1 MAKKSPSVPRPNGA
15 SADSKDARKPKTGL
29 SRGENESN
37 APSASI
43 APTPEPPRV
52 VDAVAEREVVAEPA
66 SDEEASGLTEELEP
80 TSEPPASA
88 PRASRPPRPSSSPR
102 SLRVGSETPPPPP
115 VRGGSSKAP
124 AAPSRAGR
132 PVSAPPPPPRPGAT
146 ARPLPNI
153 PKAPPA
159 PALGASRLPPAPPVR
174 RAATSQSAPVS
185 QKPNVELEERVSL
198 GDMTEVVETVEVVD
212 ELSLPARPIVSPAPP
227 PVGSRA
233 PSPPSVGRDATKSPA
248 PSRQAPPR
256 PHSVAAPVLAQEAE
270 SPPVNFLKWAAVP
283 NKFSQLDQD
292 SDVLPT
298 RFDVEAD
305 QRHASP
311 WSEEKR
317 QQTQLESARSAV
329 NLFEGQ
335 LKDATDKLR
344 RARLHYEAARL
355 YESPLRDF
363 ESAAKHFEHSVKLQP
378 GHVPSIRGA
387 RRCLLQ
393 MNRHKAACRFFDLEL
408 EHSNSPEQKAVLLYQ
423 KSQVLAAALGSK
435 PEARDALREA
445 VALSRLDLAVVKAA
459 LFAEEQAGNWQRFAE
474 LSKAAANLEPDSP
487 KERAAYLTQAAR
499 AHHVHLKDI
508 PGAIELYK
516 SALELDARAPGAL
529 DALKDLLYG
538 AGRFKELA
546 DVLRHEA
553 DWTESPE
560 VKGYCW
566 FRVGRLLYER
576 LNDAAA
582 ATSALEWA
590 SQILPADRTILEEL
604 LRVYELTGDYANAA
618 SAAERIVALTEHP
631 PIDLLH
637 RLAELYEEHLND
649 PERAIERLGS
659 ALYVAPSYRPAL
671 LALGRLREQRGEWRE
686 LAEML
691 SAEAEASDD
700 PEHRAT
706 LHARMAEICELHL
719 GSEAYAVEHH
729 KQALALRPGFEPSF
743 KALVRLH
750 SAAARWHALIELY
763 ERQVEVAV
771 TREERV
777 AMLFSIGRLHE
788 DALGQPASAIGVY
801 RRVLAEEPHSL
812 EGLAA
817 LQRAA
822 ERAGDYPALVEALDG
837 EAKQSEQ
844 KLRVLALKHR
854 AATLV
859 LERLGEVG
867 HAAERFEAILKIE
880 RSHLPSI
887 EALQR
892 IYHREGRLPELLQT
906 YEKELDAT
914 KLASQRAALLVKMG
928 ELCQRKL
935 GQPAEAVTY
944 YRRALQADETNVVA
958 MRSLRLILTQTGDYA
973 EVAKLLGQ
981 EADGSAAASAKA
993 RLWLLQGEVYEHRLN
1008 VPDKA
1013 LAAYRRA
1020 VQQEPG
1026 LRPAA
1031 EGCLRILALSQD
1043 YKRLEEELQRET
1055 ERLTDP
1061 VYLVAAAFRRG
1072 EVQRD
1077 RLGQTDDAAASFKH
1091 VRTADPAHAGALL
1104 ALERVLNHQEQWEP
1118 LAEVLEAQVN
1128 ALTGVAGRVA
1138 ALRSLRAVRERNP
1151 NQDVAQ
1157 QKELDTAIL
1166 RLLPN
1171 DLQALHSLEALAV
1184 KQDDHV
1190 LLSQVDSRL
1199 AVVESDKASMAAHQ
1213 TRLGEAMEARGD
1225 TGAIEVYRAAVSL
1238 DTENLAAARGISRIA
1253 ERSGSPE
1260 LLAVA
1265 AETEAGLLDR
1275 PSEAA
1280 RLLVL
1285 AASRLVAGG
1294 VVDGAAVHLSRALKI
1309 EPNDAHA
1316 ATAIASLIERGASSE
1331 LVLSALSDAAA
1342 AATDKDR
1349 RCALWLLV
1357 ARHYSTRRDVGAAVA
1372 AAKRAIREQP
1382 TSVEAHTLLAQLHAN
1397 SRKWQ
1402 DCVTVLSELLKLNP
1416 SESIRF
1422 DALLQTAF
1430 IQHEHLKATTQA
1442 ASNVSSALAIRPD
1455 NRDALSL
1462 LLRIQ
1467 LSRDD
1472 LRKASDT
1479 AARLVQVST
1488 TSEEKAE
1495 AHHLAA
1501 KVEHQRGDHE
1511 RASLAY
1517 RSALGLV
1524 GPKGRLARDFK
1535 EYLDSLGTKADWRS
1549 YVSGWQEYL
1558 STSGADA
1565 DTEKAIR
1572 QEVGRVLYDKLGSHE
1587 DGISS
1592 LKDALRMNPN
1602 DYTLR
1607 RELADRLELAG
1618 HFGPAVE
1625 QFHILIQA
1633 APQTASFWR
1642 SLSHCYAGLHKTE
1655 RARLA
1660 LAPLVASGDA
1670 SKDERARYGAVSPR
1684 VHTLRAGAITARDL
1698 AAAQW
1703 EAPIDATAVEVA
1715 AALQPALPK
1724 LYPVTWENYGIT
1736 ARDKISGATS
1746 GVGQL
1751 AREVAAAFGVVEYE
1765 LYVHRSKREGVA
1777 IEMLDLPAVFV
1788 NERLAGVS
1796 HAEQLFGLAQA
1807 FAHLAL
1813 GTGLVHLVPP
1823 AEAALVIAAAVRG
1836 HVPGFGQDQGDSAVL
1851 DAQARRVSKA
1861 MPWFKGNRLEPASL
1875 KLASAG
1881 VEPRVWVSNARVVA
1895 TRLAALVCDDLA
1907 TSLRLAALAG
1917 TEESFVQRV
1926 ARFQLTEAAEEIRR
1940 RVHG

>member
-1 MAKKSPSVPRPNGA
+1 MAKKSPTVPRPTGVNAESNEG
-15 SADSKDARKPKTGL
+15 RKPKTGL
-29 SRGENESN
+29 SRGETDGSL
-37 APSASI
+37 ASASI
-43 APTPEPPRV
+43 APTPEPEGTSGVSDAAPELAEPRS
-52 VDAVAEREVVAEPA
+52 EETPSLLTEEIEPA
-66 SDEEASGLTEELEP
+66 S
-80 TSEPPASA
+80 EPPESA
-88 PRASRPPRPSSSPR
+88 PRASRPPRPSGPPR
-102 SLRVGSETPPPPP
+102 AARPTTETPPPPP
-115 VRGGSSKAP
+115 LRSGASRAP
-124 AAPSRAGR
+124 GAPSRAA
-132 PVSAPPPPPRPGAT
+132 SARPGAPNT
-146 ARPLPNI
+146 RGAAQRPLPNL
-153 PKAPPA
+153 PKPPA
-159 PALGASRLPPAPPVR
+159 VNAAGSRLPPAPPVR
-174 RAATSQSAPVS
+174 RGANPVS
-185 QKPNVELEERVSL
+185 VAAGPRDESPAAEANGQNQ
-198 GDMTEVVETVEVVD
+198 GDMTEIVETVEVVD
-212 ELSLPARPIVSPAPP
+212 ELAAPVRPLVSPAPP
-227 PVGSRA
+227 PVASRA
-233 PSPPSVGRDATKSPA
+233 PSSKAPREATKGPT
-248 PSRQAPPR
+248 PHRQVPPR
-256 PHSVAAPVLAQEAE
+256 PQSVAAAPVLAQEAE

-283 NKFSQLDQD
+283 NKFAHLEQD

-329 NLFEGQ
+329 SLFEGQ
-335 LKDATDKLR
+335 LKEATDKLR

-363 ESAAKHFEHSVKLQP
+363 ESAAKHFEQSVKLQP
-378 GHVPSIRGA
+378 AHLPSIRGA

-393 MNRHKAACRFFDLEL
+393 LKRHKAACRFFEL
-408 EHSNSPEQKAVLLYQ
+408 EVDHAATAEQKAVLLYQ
-423 KSQVLAAALGSK
+423 KSQLLATWLGSK
-435 PEARDALREA
+435 PEARDALRDA
-445 VALSRLDLAVVKAA
+445 VAASRLDLAVLKAA
-459 LFAEEQAGNWQRFAE
+459 ALAEEQAGNWQRFAE
-474 LSKAAANLEPDSP
+474 LSKAAANLVTDSP
-487 KERAAYLTQAAR
+487 KERAAYLAQAAR
-499 AHHVHLKDI
+499 AHHVHLKDL

-516 SALELDARAPGAL
+516 SALELDSRAPGAL

-546 DVLRHEA
+546 EVLRREA
-553 DWTESPE
+553 EWTESPE

-576 LNDAAA
+576 LNDAAG

-590 SQILPADRTILEEL
+590 SQILPSDRTILEEL
-604 LRVYELTGDYANAA
+604 LRLYELTGDYANAA
-618 SAAERIVALTEHP
+618 AAAERIVALSETP
-631 PIDLLH
+631 PIELLH

-700 PEHRAT
+700 VEHRAT
-706 LHARMAEICELHL
+706 LHARMAEICEVHL
-719 GSEAYAVEHH
+719 ASEAYAVEHH

-750 SAAARWHALIELY
+750 SSAARWHALIELY
-763 ERQVEVAV
+763 ERQIEVTS
-771 TREERV
+771 TREERI
-777 AMLFSIGRLHE
+777 ALLFSIGRLQE

-822 ERAGDYPALVEALDG
+822 ERAGDYVALVDALDT
-837 EAKQSEQ
+837 EAKQTEQ
-844 KLRVLALKHR
+844 KVRVLALKHR

-859 LERLGEVG
+859 LEKLGETSQ
-867 HAAERFEAILKIE
+867 AAERFEAILKLE
-880 RSHLPSI
+880 RSHLPTI

-892 IYHREGRLPELLQT
+892 IYHREGRLVELLQT
-906 YEKELDAT
+906 YEKELDST
-914 KLASQRAALLVKMG
+914 KLAPQRAALLVKMG
-928 ELCQRKL
+928 ELCQRRL
-935 GQPAEAVTY
+935 GQPAEAITY
-944 YRRALQADETNVVA
+944 YRRALQAEDTNIA
-958 MRSLRLILTQTGDYA
+958 ALRALRLLLTQAGDYA

-981 EADGSAAASAKA
+981 EAEGAESSAKA
-993 RLWLLQGEVYEHRLN
+993 RLWLLQGEVFEHRLN
-1008 VPDKA
+1008 APEKA
-1013 LAAYRRA
+1013 LGAYRRA
-1020 VQQEPG
+1020 VQHEPG

-1043 YKRLEEELQRET
+1043 YKKLEEELQREG

-1061 VYLVAAAFRRG
+1061 AYLTAAAFRRG

-1077 RLGQTDDAAASFKH
+1077 RLGQVEDATHSFKQ
-1091 VRTADPAHAGALL
+1091 VRAIDSGHTGALL
-1104 ALERVLNHQEQWEP
+1104 ALERLLSHQEQWDS
-1118 LAEVLEAQVN
+1118 LGEVLEAQVN
-1128 ALTGVAGRVA
+1128 GLSGIAGRVA
-1138 ALRSLRAVRERNP
+1138 ALRALRAVRERNP
-1151 NQDVAQ
+1151 NVDLTQ
-1157 QKELDTAIL
+1157 QKELDSAIL

-1171 DLQALHSLEALAV
+1171 DLQALHDLEALAV
-1184 KQDDHV
+1184 EQDDHV

-1199 AVVESDKASMAAHQ
+1199 AVLEGDKASMAAHQ

-1225 TGAIEVYRAAVSL
+1225 NGAIEVYRAAVSL
-1238 DTENLAAARGISRIA
+1238 DSENLAAARGISRIA
-1253 ERSGSPE
+1253 ERSGAPE

-1265 AETEAGLLDR
+1265 AETEAGLLSR

-1294 VVDGAAVHLSRALKI
+1294 VIDGAAGHLARALKI
-1309 EPNDAHA
+1309 EPNDVHA
-1316 ATAIASLIERGASSE
+1316 ATALASLIDRGASSE
-1331 LVLSALSDAAA
+1331 LVLSALTDAAV

-1349 RCALWLLV
+1349 RCGLWLLV
-1357 ARHYSTRRDVGAAVA
+1357 ARHYSARRDVGAAVA
-1372 AAKRAIREQP
+1372 AAKRGIREQP
-1382 TSVEAHTLLAQLHAN
+1382 SSVEAHTLLAQLHAN

-1402 DCVTVLSELLKLNP
+1402 DCVSVLGELLKLNP
-1416 SESIRF
+1416 TESIRF

-1472 LRKASDT
+1472 LRKASET
-1479 AARLVQVST
+1479 AARLVQVSS
-1488 TSEEKAE
+1488 TSDEKAE

-1517 RSALGLV
+1517 RSALALV
-1524 GPKGRLARDFK
+1524 GPKGRIGREFK
-1535 EYLDSLGTKADWRS
+1535 EYLESLGSNADWRS

-1558 STSGADA
+1558 STAGADA
-1565 DTEKAIR
+1565 DTERAIR
-1572 QEVGRVLYDKLGSHE
+1572 QEVGRVLYDKLGSHD
-1587 DGISS
+1587 DGISA

-1625 QFHILIQA
+1625 QFNILIQA

-1670 SKDERARYGAVSPR
+1670 SREERGRYTAVSPR
-1684 VHTLRAGAITARDL
+1684 VHSLRAGAITARDL

-1703 EAPIDATAVEVA
+1703 ETPLDAAALEVA

-1724 LYPVTWENYGIT
+1724 LYPVTWENYGVT
-1736 ARDKISGATS
+1736 PRDKVTS
-1746 GVGQL
+1746 AAGGVAQL

-1765 LYVHRSKREGVA
+1765 LYLHRSKRDGVT

-1788 NERLAGVS
+1788 NERLAGLS
-1796 HAEQLFGLAQA
+1796 HTEQLFGLAQA

-1813 GTGLVHLVPP
+1813 GTSLVHFLPP
-1823 AEAALVIAAAVRG
+1823 AEAALVLSAAVRD
-1836 HVPGFGQDQGDSAVL
+1836 HVPGFGQDLGDPAVL
-1851 DAQARRVSKA
+1851 DAQARRISKA
-1861 MPWFKGNRLEPASL
+1861 MPWFKGNRLEPAAL
-1875 KLASAG
+1875 KFAG
-1881 VEPRVWVSNARVVA
+1881 SGADPKAWVANARVVA
-1895 TRLAALVCDDLA
+1895 TRLAALICDDLA
-1907 TSLRLAALAG
+1907 AALRLAALAG
-1917 TEESFVQRV
+1917 TEEGFVQRV
-1926 ARFQLTEAAEEIRR
+1926 ARFQLTDAAEEIRR
-1940 RVHG
+1940 RLHG

>member
-1 MAKKSPSVPRPNGA
+1 M
-15 SADSKDARKPKTGL
+15 
-29 SRGENESN
+29 
-37 APSASI
+37 
-43 APTPEPPRV
+43 
-52 VDAVAEREVVAEPA
+52 
-66 SDEEASGLTEELEP
+66 
-80 TSEPPASA
+80 
-88 PRASRPPRPSSSPR
+88 
-102 SLRVGSETPPPPP
+102 
-115 VRGGSSKAP
+115 
-124 AAPSRAGR
+124 AAPSE
-132 PVSAPPPPPRPGAT
+132 
-146 ARPLPNI
+146 
-153 PKAPPA
+153 
-159 PALGASRLPPAPPVR
+159 ASI
-174 RAATSQSAPVS
+174 
-185 QKPNVELEERVSL
+185 VELSAADVSERVSL
-198 GDMTEVVETVEVVD
+198 GDVTELVETVEVVD
-212 ELSLPARPIVSPAPP
+212 EGELARPPVMSPAPP
-227 PVGSRA
+227 PVASRA
-233 PSPPSVGRDATKSPA
+233 PSPPSSMSRQEGGATRA
-248 PSRQAPPR
+248 LPSRQAAPPR
-256 PHSVAAPVLAQEAE
+256 PASVVSAAPALAQPVLAQEGEAA
-270 SPPVNFLKWAAVP
+270 PVNFLKWAAVP
-283 NKFSQLDQD
+283 TKFSHLDQD

-311 WSEEKR
+311 WTEEKR
-317 QQTQLESARSAV
+317 QQTQVESARAAV
-329 NLFEGQ
+329 NLFESQ
-335 LKDATDKLR
+335 LKDVTDKLR

-355 YESPLRDF
+355 YESPIRDF
-363 ESAAKHFEHSVKLQP
+363 DSAAKHFEHSVKLQP
-378 GHVPSIRGA
+378 SHLPSIRGA

-393 MNRHKAACRFFDLEL
+393 MNRHKAACRFFDLEV
-408 EHSNSPEQKAVLLYQ
+408 EHCASAEQKAVLLYQ

-445 VALSRLDLAVVKAA
+445 VTLSRLDLAIVKAA
-459 LFAEEQAGNWQRFAE
+459 LFAEEQAGNWQRFVE
-474 LSKAAANLEPDSP
+474 LSKAAANLEGDSA
-487 KERAAYLTQAAR
+487 KERAAHLAQAAR
-499 AHHVHLKDI
+499 AAHVHLKDI

-516 SALELDARAPGAL
+516 SALEIDARAPGAL

-538 AGRFKELA
+538 AARFKELSE
-546 DVLRHEA
+546 VLKHEA
-553 DWTESPE
+553 EWTDSVEI
-560 VKGYCW
+560 KGYCW

-576 LNDAAA
+576 LNDAGA

-604 LRVYELTGDYANAA
+604 LRIYELTGDYPNAA
-618 SAAERIVALTEHP
+618 SAAERIVALTQSP
-631 PIDLLH
+631 PIELLH

-649 PERAIERLGS
+649 PERAIDRLGS

-700 PEHRAT
+700 PEQRAT

-729 KQALALRPGFEPSF
+729 KQALVLRPGFEPSF

-750 SAAARWHALIELY
+750 STAARWHALMELY
-763 ERQVEVAV
+763 ERQIEVAA
-771 TREERV
+771 TREERI
-777 AMLFSIGRLHE
+777 AMLFSIGRLQE
-788 DALGQPASAIGVY
+788 DALGQPASAIGTY
-801 RRVLAEEPHSL
+801 KRVLGEEPHSL
-812 EGLAA
+812 EGLSA

-822 ERAGDYPALVEALDG
+822 ERAGDYPALVDALDA
-837 EAKQSEQ
+837 EAKQTEQ
-844 KLRVLALKHR
+844 KQRVLALKHR
-854 AATLV
+854 AAMLV
-859 LERLGEVG
+859 MERLGEVS
-867 HAAERFEAILKIE
+867 HAAERLEAILKIE
-880 RSHLPSI
+880 RSHLPTI

-892 IYHREGRLPELLQT
+892 LYHREGRLPELLQT

-935 GQPAEAVTY
+935 GQQLEAVTH
-944 YRRALQADETNVVA
+944 YRRALQADETNLVA
-958 MRSLRLILTQTGDYA
+958 MRSLRLMLTQTGDYP

-981 EADGSAAASAKA
+981 EAEVSTVGSSKA
-993 RLWLLQGEVYEHRLN
+993 RLWLLQGEVFEHRLN
-1008 VPDKA
+1008 APDKA

-1043 YKRLEEELQRET
+1043 YKKLEEELQREG
-1055 ERLTDP
+1055 ERLVEP
-1061 VYLVAAAFRRG
+1061 IYAIAAAFRRG

-1077 RLGQTDDAAASFKH
+1077 RLGQVEDASASFKH
-1091 VRTADPAHAGALL
+1091 VRSLEPGHTGALL
-1104 ALERVLNHQEQWEP
+1104 ALERLFTHQEQWD
-1118 LAEVLEAQVN
+1118 AVGEVLESQVN
-1128 ALTGVAGRVA
+1128 GFSGVAGRVA

-1151 NQDVAQ
+1151 NHDVAQ
-1157 QKELDTAIL
+1157 QKELDSSVL

-1171 DLQALHSLEALAV
+1171 DLQALHNLETLAI

-1199 AVVESDKASMAAHQ
+1199 AVVDGDKASMAAHQ

-1253 ERSGSPE
+1253 ERSGAPE

-1265 AETEAGLLDR
+1265 AETEAGLLGR
-1275 PSEAA
+1275 PTEAA

-1285 AASRLVAGG
+1285 AASRLAAGG

-1309 EPNDAHA
+1309 EPNDPHA
-1316 ATAIASLIERGASSE
+1316 ATAIASLIDRGAPSE

-1342 AATDKDR
+1342 AATDKER

-1357 ARHYSTRRDVGAAVA
+1357 ARHYSGRRDVGAAVA
-1372 AAKRAIREQP
+1372 AAKRAIKEQAS
-1382 TSVEAHTLLAQLHAN
+1382 SVEAHTLLAQLHAT

-1402 DCVTVLSELLKLNP
+1402 DCVTVLSDLLKLGPN
-1416 SESIRF
+1416 ESIRF

-1442 ASNVSSALAIRPD
+1442 AGHVSSALAIRPD

-1472 LRKASDT
+1472 LRKASET
-1479 AARLVQVST
+1479 AARLVAVST
-1488 TSEEKAE
+1488 TTDERAE
-1495 AHHLAA
+1495 AHHLSA

-1511 RASLAY
+1511 RASAAY
-1517 RSALGLV
+1517 RSALALM
-1524 GPKGRLARDFK
+1524 GPKGRIGRDFK

-1549 YVSGWQEYL
+1549 YVNGWQEYL
-1558 STSGADA
+1558 ASSGADA

-1572 QEVGRVLYDKLGSHE
+1572 QEVGRVLYDKLGSRD

-1602 DYTLR
+1602 DYNLR
-1607 RELADRLELAG
+1607 RELADRLEMAG

-1642 SLSHCYAGLHKTE
+1642 SLSHCYGGLHKTE

-1660 LAPLVASGDA
+1660 LGPLVASGDA
-1670 SKDERARYGAVSPR
+1670 SKDERARYEAVAPR
-1684 VHTLRAGAITARDL
+1684 VHTLKAGSVSARDL
-1698 AAAQW
+1698 QAAQW
-1703 EAPIDATAVEVA
+1703 EAAVDGPGVEVA

-1724 LYPVTWENYGIT
+1724 LYPVNWENYGLT
-1736 ARDKISGATS
+1736 SRDKVTS
-1746 GVGQL
+1746 AAGGVGHL
-1751 AREVAAAFGVVEYE
+1751 AREVAAAFGVAEFE

-1788 NERLAGVS
+1788 NERVAGLS
-1796 HAEQLFGLAQA
+1796 HTEQLFVLSQA

-1813 GTGLVHLVPP
+1813 GTALVHLLPP
-1823 AEAALVIAAAVRG
+1823 AEAALVLTAAVRG
-1836 HVPGFGQDQGDSAVL
+1836 HVPSYGQELGDTSVL
-1851 DAQARRVSKA
+1851 DGQSRRIAKA
-1861 MPWFKGNRLEPASL
+1861 MPWFKGNRLEPASH
-1875 KLASAG
+1875 KLASTSID
-1881 VEPRVWVSNARVVA
+1881 PRTWVANARVVA
-1895 TRLAALVCDDLA
+1895 TRLATLVCDDLA

-1940 RVHG
+1940 RLHV